1 LSIAK
6 KAKPFESNIRNTNI
20 LAMLRGTEK
29 WVTYIVLAIVF
40 IFGVIFLLQQIHTT
54 VDLKDALSSAKQTGA
69 TSGDLKSITN
79 LHNASAKI
87 FFLSFFAF
95 CLLLIGIITIM
106 RAVERAYDIAEVK
119 EKVRIHLKSATPG
132 IVMVV
137 ISSFLLAFCS
147 FRVAHIESEYTAR
160 LMDYNN
166 EKIALQNWMK
176 PETTIPLQADTVA
189 IIQPPKKE
197 TSNKTSKSRKT
208 AASSTSKPA
217 VNKSSAKA
225 EKKNDAVAHRENSS
239 NTKQAIATNTSS
251 KKEMPASQKASQKEH
266 KSAMAAANNHPAPPL
281 TRVTPEDI
289 QWANQFQ
296 RNVTIYGYV
305 PSDVESSRY
314 RQVRKYYEQNDG
326 GLMNDDLNWAYSFL
340 EKTKKGYQ
348 PKAGELQRYESI
360 IEQNI
365 KSSAANTDG
374 QPLEF

>member
-1 LSIAK
+1 
-6 KAKPFESNIRNTNI
+6 
-20 LAMLRGTEK
+20 MLRGTEK

-54 VDLKDALSSAKQTGA
+54 VDLKDALSNAKQTGV
-69 TSGDLKSITN
+69 SGGDLRSITN

-106 RAVERAYDIAEVK
+106 KAVERAYDIAEVK

-137 ISSFLLAFCS
+137 ISAFLLAFCS
-147 FRVAHIESEYTAR
+147 FRVAHVESEYTAR

-166 EKIALQNWMK
+166 EKLALQNWMK
-176 PETTIPLQADTVA
+176 PETTTPLQPDTVA
-189 IIQPPKKE
+189 IIQPARKE
-197 TSNKTSKSRKT
+197 TSNDGNKNKKTV
-208 AASSTSKPA
+208 ALSTTKPA
-217 VNKSSAKA
+217 VNKSAAKT
-225 EKKNDAVAHRENSS
+225 EKKKEAVAQQKKSANA
-239 NTKQAIATNTSS
+239 TQATATNTSS
-251 KKEMPASQKASQKEH
+251 KKETPTSQKPSEKEH
-266 KSAMAAANNHPAPPL
+266 RANVAAAKNHPAPAL
-281 TRVTPEDI
+281 TKVTPEDI
-289 QWANQFQ
+289 QWANQFE

-314 RQVRKYYEQNDG
+314 KQVRRYYEQNDG

-374 QPLEF
+374 QPMEF